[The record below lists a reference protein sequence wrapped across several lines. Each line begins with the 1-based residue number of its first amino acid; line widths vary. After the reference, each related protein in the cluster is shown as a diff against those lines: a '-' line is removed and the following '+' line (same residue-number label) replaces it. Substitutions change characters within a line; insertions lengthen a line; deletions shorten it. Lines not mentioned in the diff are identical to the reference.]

1 MLNKRTVKKIEK
13 QVEKRLHKVYKD
25 SAYFYIDRV
34 TTSFG
39 ELEGFS
45 DLHCVAG
52 YEITEN
58 GQSTGKFHQIN
69 FMFGTNDEVVK
80 NINEYIA
87 VLSVYVIGELDD
99 YSAFERK
106 D

>member
-1 MLNKRTVKKIEK
+1 MLNKRVVKKIVR
-13 QVEKRLHKVYKD
+13 QVEKRLHKVYRD

-52 YEITEN
+52 YEIVEN
-58 GQSTGKFHQIN
+58 GQSTGRFHQIN
-69 FMFGTNDEVVK
+69 FMFGTNNEVVK

-87 VLSVYVIGELDD
+87 VLTVYVIGALDD